1 MENIHRKQ
9 TLRRCDYSESF
20 LTFARTA
27 NRSRFTK
34 YLRVTMTQDR
44 HESGIFDDN
53 HRLLF
58 VAERYPPSVGGQE
71 RLNYGIYSQL
81 RRRVRTHLLTPGIYL
96 KLNLQKLWFGPYV
109 IISGLILGYRH
120 RLTHVH
126 ISSARIAFL
135 GYVLCRLR
143 RVALTVSVHGLD
155 ITLRRKTY
163 LYKALVPYALRRYD
177 RIICNSHST
186 MELCLSLGAQE
197 SQCAVAYPGVDTAR
211 NGRAHS
217 KSEARNLLLE
227 RHALPLKDHVVLVT
241 VGRLVKRKGVAW
253 FLENVFPE
261 LSKHTNYIILGS
273 GPELL
278 RIEALI
284 EQNGWSE
291 RISILKQ
298 ADDSLRDL
306 IYDAADLFVMPNVVT
321 PGDREGFGIVNI
333 EAGMHDLP
341 VVASGIEGIRDAIID
356 GETGRL
362 VKDSDQASFLEA
374 IDELLSWHLE
384 PGVIS
389 GKVAETYSL
398 QASGAKY
405 AELLGLRATNSDE

>member
-1 MENIHRKQ
+1 M
-9 TLRRCDYSESF
+9 
-20 LTFARTA
+20 FARSET
-27 NRSRFTK
+27 RSETRSEIRSGFAEHVR
-34 YLRVTMTQDR
+34 LTMMQAR
-44 HESGIFDDN
+44 HEQGSFDDK

-71 RLNYGIYSQL
+71 RLNYGVYSQL
-81 RRRVRTHLLTPGIYL
+81 RKRVRTHLLTPGIYL
-96 KLNLQKLWFGPYV
+96 KFNIQKFWFGPYV

-143 RVALTVSVHGLD
+143 KVALTVSVHGLD
-155 ITLRRKTY
+155 ITLRRKTP
-163 LYKALVPYALRRYD
+163 LYKALVPFALRRYD
-177 RIICNSHST
+177 RIICNSRST
-186 MELCLSLGAQE
+186 MELCLSLGAGE
-197 SQCAVAYPGVDTAR
+197 SQCAVAYPGVDTVL
-211 NGRAHS
+211 NGRSHS
-217 KSEARNLLLE
+217 RSEARNLLLD
-227 RHALPLKDHVVLVT
+227 RHALQLEDHAVLVT

-253 FLENVFPE
+253 FLESVFPE
-261 LSKHTNYIILGS
+261 LSPDTKYLILGS
-273 GPELL
+273 GSELQQ
-278 RIEALI
+278 IESLI
-284 EQNGWSE
+284 EQNGWSD
-291 RISILKQ
+291 RIWILQ
-298 ADDSLRDL
+298 HADDTLRDL

-362 VKDSDQASFLEA
+362 VEESDPASYLKA

-389 GKVAETYSL
+389 AKVAQTYSL
-398 QASGAKY
+398 KASGAKY
-405 AELLGLRATNSDE
+405 AELLGFSSR